1 MYNDC
6 VAVIPVE
13 FVRQCLC
20 VCVCVQEGCLCRQ
33 KSYFTVPF
41 MIHINRE
48 GAHIRADVCFGS
60 VKSQERMQ
68 ANN

>member
-1 MYNDC
+1 M
-6 VAVIPVE
+6 
-13 FVRQCLC
+13 FVC
-20 VCVCVQEGCLCRQ
+20 VCVCTGRVSRCRQ